1 MKQFMKLLQVESKL
15 SLRCPDGILFGIGMP
30 VGVLLLIGVIA
41 KDQAVT
47 NASYTFLQSAFP
59 SLITVGIC
67 ATAFMGLPLTFA
79 EYRDKKILKHFF
91 VTPVSPMKMLFVQV
105 IIAMIVACLSAFFV
119 TLIAITCFE
128 YQLIGN
134 PWLFLLAYLFIMV
147 SIYSIGM
154 ILASLCPSVRI
165 ANIVT
170 TIVYFP
176 MLFLSGATIPFELFP
191 KLLQEIGNVL
201 PLTLGIK
208 LLKMISMNTIDTSC
222 LWIIMTLTICSII
235 GMILSIK
242 AFKWE

>member
-1 MKQFMKLLQVESKL
+1 MKQFLKLLQIESRL

-41 KDQAVT
+41 KDQAVA

-91 VTPVSPMKMLFVQV
+91 VTPVSPVKMLLVQV
-105 IIAMIVACLSAFFV
+105 IIAMIVACVSALFV

-134 PWLFLLAYLFIMV
+134 LWLFLAAYFFVMV
-147 SIYSIGM
+147 SMYSIGM

-191 KLLQEIGNVL
+191 NLLQEIGNVL

-208 LLKMISMNTIDTSC
+208 LLKMVSMNTLDGSC
-222 LWIIMTLTICSII
+222 IGIIAVLSITAII
-235 GMILSIK
+235 GVFISIK
-242 AFKWE
+242 TFKWE